1 MWTSENWHDYEL
13 LDTSGGERLER
24 WGNYILVRPDP
35 QVIWPTPRKNPGWR
49 NFDARYIRSNK
60 GGGQWENVRLPD
72 AWQIRYRELCF
83 NIKPMSFK
91 HTGVFPE
98 QAANW
103 DFAAARIR
111 ARVREKRPVR
121 VLNLFAYTGAAT
133 VNAAA
138 AGAEVCH
145 VDAARGMVAWA
156 RENAK
161 SSGLENAPV
170 RWLVDDCAAFVAREL
185 RRGHRY
191 DAIIMDPPSYG
202 RGPTG
207 QVWKIEDDL
216 YGLVEMT
223 LKLLS
228 DDPCFVLMSS
238 YSTGLSPSVMG
249 YVLAA
254 CNPRGRAEIDCEEL
268 GLPVSSTGYLLP
280 CGASARMIW

>member
-1 MWTSENWHDYEL
+1 MC
-13 LDTSGGERLER
+13 
-24 WGNYILVRPDP
+24 
-35 QVIWPTPRKNPGWR
+35 
-49 NFDARYIRSNK
+49 IRDS
-60 GGGQWENVRLPD
+60 
-72 AWQIRYRELCF
+72 
-83 NIKPMSFK
+83 
-91 HTGVFPE
+91 
-98 QAANW
+98 
-103 DFAAARIR
+103 
-111 ARVREKRPVR
+111 
-121 VLNLFAYTGAAT
+121 
-133 VNAAA
+133 
-138 AGAEVCH
+138 
-145 VDAARGMVAWA
+145 GMVAWA

-254 CNPRGRAEIDCEEL
+254 CNPRGRAEIRC
-268 GLPVSSTGYLLP
+268 V
-280 CGASARMIW
+280 

>member
-1 MWTSENWHDYEL
+1 MC
-13 LDTSGGERLER
+13 
-24 WGNYILVRPDP
+24 
-35 QVIWPTPRKNPGWR
+35 
-49 NFDARYIRSNK
+49 IRD
-60 GGGQWENVRLPD
+60 R
-72 AWQIRYRELCF
+72 
-83 NIKPMSFK
+83 
-91 HTGVFPE
+91 
-98 QAANW
+98 
-103 DFAAARIR
+103 
-111 ARVREKRPVR
+111 
-121 VLNLFAYTGAAT
+121 
-133 VNAAA
+133 
-138 AGAEVCH
+138 
-145 VDAARGMVAWA
+145 
-156 RENAK
+156 
-161 SSGLENAPV
+161 